1 MNNLL
6 IRFNFHTLILTFNKS
21 FITIILIDLFILIFY
36 FSIFH
41 FNKIT
46 LIGTENRIYNNYHSH
61 LDLSKCIGIA
71 YIKRNNEILFDGL
84 NLNTNQFFDYIEQIK
99 INNDSYLI
107 VSCCHNTDLSLM
119 FEIINGLGPIK
130 IPKVYITYNS

>member
-1 MNNLL
+1 MHNLL
-6 IRFNFHTLILTFNKS
+6 IRFNFHSLILSFSKS
-21 FITIILIDLFILIFY
+21 FIYIIFIDLIILIFY

-46 LIGTENRIYNNYHSH
+46 FIGTENTIYTNYQSH
-61 LDLSKCIGIA
+61 LDLSECIGIA

-84 NLNTNQFFDYIEQIK
+84 NLNSNQFFEYIEQIK
-99 INNDSYLI
+99 FNNDSYLI
-107 VSCCHNTDLSLM
+107 ISCYNDTDLSLM